1 MKDEDS
7 GIYVCSGYDAN
18 TGATVSAQAQLTI
31 ESEFVN
37 PPSARI
43 EPKRLDIAQGE
54 AGSFRCINTGSDR
67 VTWTRVGG
75 SLNPKTTSARG
86 SELHF
91 YNTEVDDRGVY
102 VCGKDNLIF
111 PRRHTHTS
119 YSTNMYSRNC
129 FQDCHF

>member
-7 GIYVCSGYDAN
+7 GIYVCSGYDPN

-31 ESEFVN
+31 ESEFIN

-54 AGSFRCINTGSDR
+54 SGSFRCISTGSDR
-67 VTWTRVGG
+67 VTWTRVSG

-102 VCGKDNLIF
+102 VCGKDDLIF
-111 PRRHTHTS
+111 PATS
-119 YSTNMYSRNC
+119 
-129 FQDCHF
+129 

>member
-1 MKDEDS
+1 MILSFFRHLQTIFRVKDEDS
-7 GIYVCSGYDAN
+7 GIYVCSGYDPN

-54 AGSFRCINTGSDR
+54 SGSFRCISTGSDR
-67 VTWTRVGG
+67 VTWTRVSG

-102 VCGKDNLIF
+102 VCGKVNLIF
-111 PRRHTHTS
+111 PRRHTHT
-119 YSTNMYSRNC
+119 
-129 FQDCHF
+129 